1 METIVHWSAIRK
13 QGMRRHKR
21 HGRLLIDKPNLEVQ
35 KKPLVFAQREIMSM
49 NTIEREL
56 MKKYTGNGGGS
67 FGRQNINTDTK
78 PDHSRIMIKEAEK
91 ETREQ
96 SDRLIREL
104 MERL

>member
-1 METIVHWSAIRK
+1 METIAHWSAIRK
-13 QGMRRHKR
+13 QEMRRPRR
-21 HGRLLIDKPNLEVQ
+21 HGRLLTGKPNLKEQ
-35 KKPLVFAQREIMSM
+35 KKPLVFVQRETMSM

-67 FGRQNINTDTK
+67 FGRQNLNTDTK

-91 ETREQ
+91 ETKEQ